1 MDKITDFGKYLRKLR
16 IDKEEKLEDMA
27 GKLDVSSAYL
37 SAIELG
43 KRNIPENMI
52 YKIANNYEL
61 SERDI
66 SDLRYIIF
74 ISQKSIKVDMSCLT
88 DEDKKVLY
96 DMIYKPPIVL
106 NKPCFYI
113 DSGKAENFIK
123 DMKENHD
130 KIKEDFIIHC
140 VRRAKEFK

>member
-1 MDKITDFGKYLRKLR
+1 MDKVTNFGKYLRKLR

-27 GKLDVSSAYL
+27 DKLSVSSAYL

-43 KRNIPENMI
+43 KRNIPQDMI
-52 YKIANNYEL
+52 YKIANNYNL
-61 SERDI
+61 SEDDI

-74 ISQKSIKVDMSCLT
+74 TSQKTIRVDMTCLS
-88 DEDKKVLY
+88 DENKKVLY
-96 DMIYKPPIVL
+96 DMLYPKHFSL
-106 NKPCFYI
+106 NETCFYV
-113 DSGKAENFIK
+113 DSGKAEKFIN

-130 KIKEDFIIHC
+130 RIKEDFIIHC